1 MQLAWVISWDS
12 APGCCV
18 YQQPYPTTLVSVVS
32 ASCQGWPLSILFSSK
47 PAHTL
52 PLWAES
58 SPIPFFYLSQQ
69 ASHKVRG
76 LPQPRACSC
85 AYSLLYRFLLGVLD
99 PSLCLF
105 CCFCT
110 WLHGALSCSFGYIK
124 DLFPVFSWFSENCSA
139 SRCIFDVFV
148 ERGELHILLLC
159 NFVPLPVFLN
169 AKWLRIEK
177 LVINEKV
184 IFGNILFIPLMFL
197 NNV

>member
-85 AYSLLYRFLLGVLD
+85 AYSLLYRFLLGGAGSIIMPFLLLLYLVTWSSFLQLWLYKRSF
-99 PSLCLF
+99 PSFQLVFRELF
-105 CCFCT
+105 CIEMYFWCICRERWAPHPPTLQFC
-110 WLHGALSCSFGYIK
+110 SS
-124 DLFPVFSWFSENCSA
+124 P
-139 SRCIFDVFV
+139 CIS
-148 ERGELHILLLC
+148 
-159 NFVPLPVFLN
+159 
-169 AKWLRIEK
+169 
-177 LVINEKV
+177 
-184 IFGNILFIPLMFL
+184 
-197 NNV
+197 